1 MAAFP
6 SPTLPPPVAARLAEA
21 PKQRKPLD
29 NFEAGTMPLTRRE
42 TLVVFF
48 QAALVTQAARFGLAV
63 PAPPLD
69 EPEIFQPERFK
80 TSISGLRWVK
90 RGAAVFVE
98 GLSEEAE
105 DSKVCLDG
113 LFSADEFFKGHDL

>member
-1 MAAFP
+1 VILCFRAI
-6 SPTLPPPVAARLAEA
+6 
-21 PKQRKPLD
+21 KQRKPLD

-48 QAALVTQAARFGLAV
+48 QAAVATQATRFDFAV
-63 PAPPLD
+63 PTPPLD
-69 EPEIFQPERFK
+69 ELEIFQPEPIK

-98 GLSEEAE
+98 GLSEEAG
-105 DSKVCLDG
+105 DSTVCLDG

>member
-1 MAAFP
+1 VILCFRAI
-6 SPTLPPPVAARLAEA
+6 
-21 PKQRKPLD
+21 KQRKPLD

-42 TLVVFF
+42 TLVAFF

-63 PAPPLD
+63 PTTPLD
-69 EPEIFQPERFK
+69 EPEIFQPERLN

-98 GLSEEAE
+98 GFGEEAG
-105 DSKVCLDG
+105 DSQVCLDG